1 MGNEDNKFSIDA
13 ASGRIFAQSLDR
25 EQQERYTLTIRA
37 RDNGTPSKQNDT
49 TVIITV
55 GLTTN
60 LPFVLHVQ
68 TLHIFVRHRKSFHA
82 LMNHYA
88 HF

>member
-60 LPFVLHVQ
+60 LPFVFLSGLLKLVVF
-68 TLHIFVRHRKSFHA
+68 INEAS
-82 LMNHYA
+82 
-88 HF
+88 